1 MMEHNY
7 FNQNG
12 PSSLAANYSRYKVK
26 TRIEPDKDRMIAELT
41 AHNKCLKQFTYI
53 TSHNLKVPLKNL
65 KGLIGLLNYDLLDD
79 CTKTIV
85 NLLSDS
91 LKHMDETVED
101 LSQMIKIHSNQNTAK
116 EIVSITEIY
125 QKACLN
131 FTKQIHTMGI
141 IIHTDFQVD
150 RIPFIKSY
158 LESIF
163 NNLLSNAIKY
173 ASPERPLRLHLKSF
187 DSSSHHVN
195 ISFEDNGLG
204 IDLSIHQDKVFGLNQ
219 RFHSHVEG
227 TGLGLYMTRTQVESM
242 GGQIKIE
249 STVNQ
254 GTTFYIS
261 VPVRY
266 QK

>member
-1 MMEHNY
+1 MEHTY
-7 FNQNG
+7 FNLNG

-65 KGLIGLLNYDLLDD
+65 KGLLGLLNYDLLDD
-79 CTKTIV
+79 CTKAII

-91 LKHMDETVED
+91 LKHLDETVED
-101 LSQMIKIHSNQNTAK
+101 LSQMIKIHSLQNTTK
-116 EIVSITEIY
+116 EIVNIRETY

-131 FTKQIHTMGI
+131 FTDQIHTMGI

-150 RIPFIKSY
+150 CIPFIKSY

-163 NNLLSNAIKY
+163 TNLLSNAIKY
-173 ASPERPLRLHLKSF
+173 ACPERPLTLYLKSF
-187 DSSSHHVN
+187 EGPSEQVN
-195 ISFEDNGLG
+195 ITIQDNGLG
-204 IDLSIHQDKVFGLNQ
+204 IDLKLHREKVFGLNQ

-227 TGLGLYMTRTQVESM
+227 NGLGLYMTRTQVEAM

-254 GTTFYIS
+254 GTTFHIS
-261 VPVRY
+261 VPLRH
-266 QK
+266 QM